1 MRQLRTFVIVAQR
14 ANYIEGQIIG
24 RVTNIRNYSGLVS
37 VHSTQWGLHGVYSQE
52 IPKIDG
58 CALELSVSLSSSQS
72 STTLP
77 YSLRD
82 LSDVNVIPKLKGH
95 LCYPEL

>member
-1 MRQLRTFVIVAQR
+1 MRVL
-14 ANYIEGQIIG
+14 
-24 RVTNIRNYSGLVS
+24 RVTNIRNSGLVS

-52 IPKIDG
+52 ILKIDG
-58 CALELSVSLSSSQS
+58 CALEMFVSLSSSQS

-82 LSDVNVIPKLKGH
+82 LSDVNVIHKLKGR

>member
-1 MRQLRTFVIVAQR
+1 M
-14 ANYIEGQIIG
+14 IG
-24 RVTNIRNYSGLVS
+24 RVTNIRNSGLVLVQS
-37 VHSTQWGLHGVYSQE
+37 MQWGLHGVYSQE

-58 CALELSVSLSSSQS
+58 CGLELSVSLSSSQS

-82 LSDVNVIPKLKGH
+82 LSDVNVIHKLFATQSCRRSSLWRYQDIVLQYNH
-95 LCYPEL
+95 THSY